1 MQMSCWVRQN
11 KGSSYLAYIHGE
23 NTPLFI
29 YLSSV
34 PMNLW
39 GSLSRQ
45 LIRGKQG
52 GKNNPGSP
60 KLANFQFLKWQH
72 VFSNYN
78 DPINIPRSPKQGRR
92 TRKQL

>member
-11 KGSSYLAYIHGE
+11 EGSRYLAYVRE
-23 NTPLFI
+23 KNTPRFI

-52 GKNNPGSP
+52 EKN
-60 KLANFQFLKWQH
+60 K
-72 VFSNYN
+72 
-78 DPINIPRSPKQGRR
+78 
-92 TRKQL
+92 